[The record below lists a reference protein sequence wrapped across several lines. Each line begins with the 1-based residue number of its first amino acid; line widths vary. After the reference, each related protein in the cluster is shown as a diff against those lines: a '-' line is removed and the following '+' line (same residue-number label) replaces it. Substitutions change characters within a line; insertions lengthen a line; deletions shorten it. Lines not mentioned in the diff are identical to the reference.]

1 MSMLLRTESMFRLC
15 TWMKL
20 YIPAVRLDET
30 VPRQDRSYLKT
41 SISQMT
47 VSFISVNGAFSGEPF
62 HIKGRTDANF
72 VVSEREMR
80 YNI

>member
-1 MSMLLRTESMFRLC
+1 
-15 TWMKL
+15 
-20 YIPAVRLDET
+20 
-30 VPRQDRSYLKT
+30 
-41 SISQMT
+41 MT

-80 YNI
+80 YNM